1 MIENILAIEEKFN
14 QIRTAIFDDVS
25 DITIGE
31 FKDLQD
37 NLFKLE
43 ELVNDK
49 KSRVRSL
56 FNRIGLGNVKARLI
70 KELES
75 DKSLAEVVVGI
86 KNSFIERTT
95 DVIKWVDRLDKLQT
109 KTIESIEQLAQLL
122 TESENLQNLSTSENL
137 HKDFLASKIKAEI
150 TVRQHNIS
158 SIQATIASA
167 NQLVKNIN
175 TAIPVMSSLLIDS
188 VLTNKTISVIGETA
202 KALLSFKN
210 TITEFNEV
218 NHETLKKTLGDVID
232 SVNIDAFST
241 KDLESISKRKVELI
255 AVVKSKIQKKNSETM
270 KFIETSNKAYN
281 EIKQLSSKNEV
292 KFIGEQ

>member
-70 KELES
+70 KEIEH

-86 KNSFIERTT
+86 KNSFMERTT

-109 KTIESIEQLAQLL
+109 KTIESIEQLSALL
-122 TESENLQNLSTSENL
+122 TESESLQDLSTSENL

-232 SVNIDAFST
+232 SVNIDAFSP
-241 KDLESISKRKVELI
+241 KDLESISKRRVELI

-281 EIKQLSSKNEV
+281 EVKSISSKNEV
-292 KFIGEQ
+292 KFIGEA

>member
-70 KELES
+70 KEIEH

-109 KTIESIEQLAQLL
+109 KTIESIEQLSTLL
-122 TESENLQNLSTSENL
+122 TESENLQDLSTSESL

-158 SIQATIASA
+158 SIQATIAAA

-281 EIKQLSSKNEV
+281 EVKSIGSKSEV

>member
-14 QIRTAIFDDVS
+14 QIRTAVFDDAS
-25 DITIGE
+25 DIAIGE

-37 NLFKLE
+37 DLFKLE

-70 KELES
+70 KEIEH

-86 KNSFIERTT
+86 KNSFMERTT

-109 KTIESIEQLAQLL
+109 KTIESIQQLTELL
-122 TESENLQNLSTSENL
+122 TKSENLQDLSTSENL

-281 EIKQLSSKNEV
+281 EVKQLSSKNEV

>member
-70 KELES
+70 KEIEH

-86 KNSFIERTT
+86 KNSFMERTT

-109 KTIESIEQLAQLL
+109 KTIESIEQLSALL
-122 TESENLQNLSTSENL
+122 TESESLQDLSTSENL

-232 SVNIDAFST
+232 SVNIDAFSP
-241 KDLESISKRKVELI
+241 KDLESISKRRVELI
-255 AVVKSKIQKKNSETM
+255 TVVKSKIQKKNSETM

-281 EIKQLSSKNEV
+281 EVKSISSKNEV
-292 KFIGEQ
+292 KFIGEA